1 MIQSKDELN
10 DWYSKGDPW
19 GYFDNPHDA
28 MRKERI
34 ISTIPQFEYE
44 NVLDIGSGNGFL
56 TNGLPGKN
64 ITGLEI
70 SENAVQW
77 ANEHAASNVRYRTGS
92 LFDIPDLNL
101 PPMNLIV
108 ITGVLYPQYIAES
121 HRLVYVLIDR
131 ILEPGGILLC
141 SHIYEWYTLR
151 FPYLTI
157 SREYFAYREFSQVLE
172 VYCK

>member
-1 MIQSKDELN
+1 MIQSKEELN
-10 DWYSKGDPW
+10 DWYSQGDPW

-28 MRKERI
+28 MRKARI
-34 ISTIPQFEYE
+34 LSTIPQLEYE
-44 NVLDIGSGNGFL
+44 NVLDIGCGNGFL
-56 TNGLPGKN
+56 TNGLPGKK

-70 SENAVQW
+70 SEKAVQW
-77 ANEHAASNVRYRTGS
+77 ANEHAAPNVHYRAGS

-101 PPMNLIV
+101 PAMDLIV

-131 ILEPGGILLC
+131 LLKPSGILLC
-141 SHIYEWYTLR
+141 SHIYEWYKLR